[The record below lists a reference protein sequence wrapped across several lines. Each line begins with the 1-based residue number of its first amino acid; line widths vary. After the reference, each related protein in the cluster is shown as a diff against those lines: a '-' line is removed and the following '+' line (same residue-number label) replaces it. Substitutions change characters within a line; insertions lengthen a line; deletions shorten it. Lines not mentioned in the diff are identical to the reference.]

1 MGHDPDVPRIIADDP
16 RTTGAYTGQR
26 PLDGG
31 AQKVDDISNALLW
44 ISSDEARMV
53 TGITL
58 PIDAGAAMR

>member
-1 MGHDPDVPRIIADDP
+1 MGHDPDVQRIIAEDP
-16 RTTGAYTGQR
+16 RTTAAYTGQR